1 MVLGDIIFKSQNAF
15 VKERKILDSVLI
27 ANECLNS
34 RVKLGVLGVLCKL
47 DAEKAST
54 RELGFP
60 HLYVGL
66 LWFS

>member
-34 RVKLGVLGVLCKL
+34 RVGEIRSSWGVV
-47 DAEKAST
+47 
-54 RELGFP
+54 
-60 HLYVGL
+60 
-66 LWFS
+66 